1 MAGWDPVPLAL
12 IFSAAGMPLV
22 TMIQLELPPGAF
34 LPPGCAPG
42 DEVRLPLPN
51 LDFDLMLVV
60 MEVSH
65 RRGGDAKM
73 QQQSSDGDD
82 DDLWDSPPKNDGDAK
97 LIATFITVALGGY
110 SLILAYDGY
119 LNGFYL
125 FGKCLYAG
133 ANSGGWS

>member
-1 MAGWDPVPLAL
+1 MSRPYLVAVLL
-12 IFSAAGMPLV
+12 LLTAAGTARGWQVGIPRAGLTRKAALV
-22 TMIQLELPPGAF
+22 RATAASVPAMQ
-34 LPPGCAPG
+34 
-42 DEVRLPLPN
+42 R
-51 LDFDLMLVV
+51 
-60 MEVSH
+60 S
-65 RRGGDAKM
+65 GGDAKM

-82 DDLWDSPPKNDGDAK
+82 DDLWDPPRNDGDAK

-125 FGKCLYAG
+125 FGTCLYAG

>member
-1 MAGWDPVPLAL
+1 MPYLVAVLL
-12 IFSAAGMPLV
+12 LLTAAGTARGWQVGISPRQVGLTRTAALTRATAASVPAM
-22 TMIQLELPPGAF
+22 Q
-34 LPPGCAPG
+34 
-42 DEVRLPLPN
+42 
-51 LDFDLMLVV
+51 
-60 MEVSH
+60 